1 MPSEDPSKVA
11 NARAIPPLPEREGLG
26 VGAHGESAASVTG
39 TSAVTMSALPSL
51 IAALPDHAI
60 VRLDYAGHVNG
71 WSAAADRLFGWTFE
85 QIDGETVERLLAPSA
100 GAAMRNHLTAMPAT
114 ERKTADDLC
123 RHKTGS
129 LFRAT
134 TALTAIAGA
143 DGSVDGFWLVVR
155 DVTAERAS
163 ASSIEASAILLNSIL
178 ETVPDAMIVID
189 DHGVIQSFS
198 AAAERLF
205 GYGEHEVIGRNVSML
220 MTTPDREAHDRYLS
234 RYLDTGERRII
245 GKARRVIGLRKD
257 GTTFAH
263 ELAIG
268 EARGRGRRVFTGFIR
283 DLTERESAA
292 AQLAELQSELLH
304 ISRVTAMGTMAS
316 TLAHELNQP
325 VTAVANYVETSL
337 ALLQEGAPGSA
348 AIVEEA
354 LAEAAA
360 EALRAGKI
368 VRRLRDFVARGEL
381 DKSVETVGDIVDDAC
396 ALGRVGAATPTIRID
411 RAIDPATG
419 PVLVDRVQIQQ
430 VLINL
435 LRNAVEAI
443 PADPGGTVRVSARR
457 QGDFAQVTVTD
468 SGSGL
473 DPAIVGNMFGAFAS
487 TKRDGMGLG
496 LSICRTIIEAHGGRI
511 WAESRPVGTAFH
523 FTIPLAQ
530 PEARDD

>member
-1 MPSEDPSKVA
+1 MPIHYSLDVP
-11 NARAIPPLPEREGLG
+11 RGGPGGEGDRG
-26 VGAHGESAASVTG
+26 
-39 TSAVTMSALPSL
+39 ALPSL

-60 VRLDYAGHVNG
+60 VRVDAAGRINGWGTAADTLFG
-71 WSAAADRLFGWTFE
+71 WSAEEILGHGVEQLFTPGTAANL
-85 QIDGETVERLLAPSA
+85 IAHVAP
-100 GAAMRNHLTAMPAT
+100 GGG
-114 ERKTADDLC
+114 RKRETADDQC
-123 RHKTGS
+123 RHKSGAT
-129 LFRAT
+129 FRAIT
-134 TALTAIAGA
+134 SLTSIAGA
-143 DGSVDGFWLVVR
+143 GGAVEGFWLVVR
-155 DVTAERAS
+155 DVTEERAS

-189 DHGVIQSFS
+189 DHGMIQSFS
-198 AAAERLF
+198 ATAEKLF
-205 GYGEHEVIGRNVSML
+205 GYDEAEVLGHNVSML
-220 MTTPDREAHDRYLS
+220 MTTRDREAHDRYLS

-245 GKARRVIGLRKD
+245 GMARRVIGLRKD

-283 DLTERESAA
+283 DLTQRESAA

-325 VTAVANYVETSL
+325 ITAVANYVETSL
-337 ALLQEGAPGSA
+337 ALLQADEPGSN
-348 AIVEEA
+348 AIVQEA

-360 EALRAGKI
+360 EAHRAGKI

-381 DKSVETVGDIVDDAC
+381 DKTVEILADIVDDAC
-396 ALGRVGAATPTIRID
+396 ALGMVGAATPMID
-411 RAIDPATG
+411 IERAIDPTTG

-435 LRNAVEAI
+435 MRNAVEAI
-443 PADPGGTVRVSARR
+443 PAERGGVIRVTART

-468 SGSGL
+468 SGAGL
-473 DPAIVGNMFGAFAS
+473 APGIIANMFGAFAS

-511 WAESRPVGTAFH
+511 WAESRPIGTAFH
-523 FTIPLAQ
+523 FTVPRAGR
-530 PEARDD
+530 ETRDD

>member
-1 MPSEDPSKVA
+1 MPVQDPL
-11 NARAIPPLPEREGLG
+11 RAA
-26 VGAHGESAASVTG
+26 GAIAADPIG
-39 TSAVTMSALPSL
+39 AGALPSL
-51 IAALPDHAI
+51 IEALPDHAI
-60 VRLDYAGHVNG
+60 VRLDRQGLVNG
-71 WSAAADRLFGWTFE
+71 WGKAAELLFGWTE
-85 QIDGETVERLLAPSA
+85 AEIGGQGAGRLLAP
-100 GAAMRNHLTAMPAT
+100 GTAASLLDDLASDGLAR
-114 ERKTADDLC
+114 RKTAEDLC
-123 RHKTGS
+123 RHKDGTC
-129 LFRAT
+129 FRAIVS
-134 TALTAIAGA
+134 LTAIDGVGGA
-143 DGSVDGFWLVVR
+143 VEGYWLVVR

-163 ASSIEASAILLNSIL
+163 ASSIESSAILLNSIL

-198 AAAERLF
+198 TTAQTLF
-205 GYGEHEVIGRNVSML
+205 GYDEAEVVGRNVSML
-220 MTTPDREAHDRYLS
+220 MPSPDREAHDRYLS

-245 GKARRVIGLRKD
+245 GMARRVIGLRKD

-283 DLTERESAA
+283 DLTNRESAA

-337 ALLQEGAPGSA
+337 ALLQEAAPDNQ
-348 AIVEEA
+348 AIVQEA

-360 EALRAGKI
+360 EAHRAGKI

-381 DKSVETVGDIVDDAC
+381 DKSVERLGDIVDDAC
-396 ALGRVGAATPTIRID
+396 ALGMVGAATPAIEIE

-419 PVLVDRVQIQQ
+419 AVLVDRVQIQQ

-435 LRNAVEAI
+435 MRNAVESI
-443 PADPGGTVRVSARR
+443 PVDRPGVVRLTARR

-468 SGSGL
+468 SGTGL
-473 DPAIVGNMFGAFAS
+473 DAGIAANIFGAFAS

-523 FTIPLAQ
+523 FTIPLAP
-530 PEARDD
+530 PEPRDD

>member
-1 MPSEDPSKVA
+1 MPIHYSLDVPRGGS
-11 NARAIPPLPEREGLG
+11 GG
-26 VGAHGESAASVTG
+26 VGDLG
-39 TSAVTMSALPSL
+39 ALPSL

-60 VRLDYAGHVNG
+60 VRLDAQGRVNG
-71 WSAAADRLFGWTFE
+71 WGTAADTLFGWNAE
-85 QIDGETVERLLAPSA
+85 EILGHDVERLFAPGTA
-100 GAAMRNHLTAMPAT
+100 GTLIAHIAPGGG
-114 ERKTADDLC
+114 RKRETADDQC
-123 RHKTGS
+123 RHKSGAS
-129 LFRAT
+129 FRAIT
-134 TALTAIAGA
+134 SLTSIASAGGA
-143 DGSVDGFWLVVR
+143 VEGFWLVVR
-155 DVTAERAS
+155 DVTEERAS

-198 AAAERLF
+198 ATAEKLF
-205 GYGEHEVIGRNVSML
+205 GYDEAEVLGRNVSML

-283 DLTERESAA
+283 DLTQRETAA

-337 ALLQEGAPGSA
+337 ALLQAGAPGSD
-348 AIVEEA
+348 AIVQEA

-360 EALRAGKI
+360 EAHRAGKI

-381 DKSVETVGDIVDDAC
+381 DKTVEALSDIVDDAC
-396 ALGRVGAATPTIRID
+396 ALGMVGAATPSIEIE
-411 RAIDPATG
+411 RAIDPTTG

-435 LRNAVEAI
+435 MRNAVEAI
-443 PADPGGTVRVSARR
+443 PGEHGGIIRVTARP

-468 SGSGL
+468 SGAGL
-473 DPAIVGNMFGAFAS
+473 APGILATMFGAFAS

-523 FTIPLAQ
+523 FTVPRAGR
-530 PEARDD
+530 ETRDD